1 MLLTID
7 VGNTNSVLGVF
18 RGEELIANWRLTTAR
33 EQTIDEYG
41 VLTRNLFTLAGLD
54 WNAITGVAISSVV
67 PPVNRTFAE
76 MSRIYFGKKALF
88 VEMGVKTGMAVLVD
102 NPSEVG
108 ADRIVNGV
116 AAFHQYGG
124 PCIVVDFG
132 TAITFDAISAKGE
145 YLGGVIAPGLGISSE
160 ALFARA
166 ARLPR
171 VEIKDPGKV
180 IGTNTITHMQAGLYY
195 GAVDMVDGMLARMK
209 KELAEDATVVATGGE
224 GAELSRGQWRR
235 KRDRRQRPD
244 IRRRPINEMDGWNY
258 FNYFTEIEEY
268 FWKKRG
274 AHLLV
279 SPLDWAI
286 MEAWQKAGVPLEA
299 ALKGI
304 DKAFE
309 SYQRSRRGAGKPLK
323 NLAYCTD
330 AVLEAA
336 EDQQAAAAGS
346 APKVKRAAA
355 SEAFS
360 RDELKTYFAKNAAHL
375 KRAAEKRLQQ
385 PQIAGRLAEIAES
398 LESSG
403 QLLDAPGTLDLED
416 LERRLTILDEK
427 IHALLTSNAPEE
439 LMLKIRREVDG
450 QLAMYRRNMKAE
462 QLAMVE
468 KQYVQKRL
476 LEEFGIPRLSLFY
489 LS

>member
-1 MLLTID
+1 M
-7 VGNTNSVLGVF
+7 GKAPQ
-18 RGEELIANWRLTTAR
+18 RGQQRKR
-33 EQTIDEYG
+33 
-41 VLTRNLFTLAGLD
+41 
-54 WNAITGVAISSVV
+54 
-67 PPVNRTFAE
+67 
-76 MSRIYFGKKALF
+76 K
-88 VEMGVKTGMAVLVD
+88 VK
-102 NPSEVG
+102 
-108 ADRIVNGV
+108 
-116 AAFHQYGG
+116 
-124 PCIVVDFG
+124 
-132 TAITFDAISAKGE
+132 
-145 YLGGVIAPGLGISSE
+145 
-160 ALFARA
+160 
-166 ARLPR
+166 PR
-171 VEIKDPGKV
+171 VFEARTDRD
-180 IGTNTITHMQAGLYY
+180 QARK
-195 GAVDMVDGMLARMK
+195 LASTPTTK
-209 KELAEDATVVATGGE
+209 
-224 GAELSRGQWRR
+224 
-235 KRDRRQRPD
+235 
-244 IRRRPINEMDGWNY
+244 MDGWNY

-336 EDQQAAAAGS
+336 EEQLEAAAGS
-346 APKVKRAAA
+346 APRTARVAA

-360 RDELKTYFAKNAAHL
+360 RDELKTYFAKNVAQL
-375 KRAAEKRLQQ
+375 KRTTEKYLPRL
-385 PQIAGRLAEIAES
+385 PELGGRLAEIAGS
-398 LESSG
+398 LDANS
-403 QLLDAPGTLDLED
+403 QLLDTPGTLDLED

-427 IHALLTSNAPEE
+427 IHAMLMSHATEE

-450 QLAMYRRNMKAE
+450 QLAMYRRKMRAE

-468 KQYVQKRL
+468 KQYMQKRL
-476 LEEFGIPRLSLFY
+476 LEEFGLPRLSLFY